1 MFEYIIGDIVDVK
14 EDYIVLQNGGI
25 GYKIFTSIKSMMDL
39 ENDKKEK
46 VIYTQ
51 LHVRDDGLFLYG
63 FTTTQE
69 MEIFNLLL
77 KVSKIGP
84 KIAMGALSTLTPNQ
98 IKISILNKDVGTL
111 NKCPGIGKKTAER
124 IIVELKDRIDSNV
137 ELEDLNEIKD
147 SSDDY
152 EQAVEALISLGYKRY
167 EVQKALNIIDNLDLN
182 IEDMIREGLKKLSK
196 S

>member
-63 FTTTQE
+63 FTTTEE

-98 IKISILNKDVGTL
+98 IKISILNKDVETL

-137 ELEDLNEIKD
+137 ELENLKEIKD
-147 SSDDY
+147 TSDNY

-167 EVQKALNIIDNLDLN
+167 EVQKALNIIDNIDLN